1 MFLQND
7 RPCLR
12 IPVQEAADQKG
23 HYDERAD
30 NAGPDREPGQEGIH
44 QLDAMAAE

>member
-7 RPCLR
+7 RACLG

-23 HYDERAD
+23 QQDQRAD
-30 NAGPDREPGQEGIH
+30 NAGRDREPG
-44 QLDAMAAE
+44 